1 MDFAS
6 QALADLATGAGVAA
20 LSSSSAAGSDAPWLA
35 ACGAA
40 LGVSIVWLESR
51 FVGSHPFPLLGLAR
65 SLLSLVLSAA
75 QFFNI
80 WETLDR
86 DMGAILVAIPLFFCA
101 CAPPAAALPQYVRG
115 LTTVSAV
122 FNVAC
127 VLAGLIYFSTAHPN
141 GVGEDPS
148 HYDGALRRAL
158 VVSDVAL
165 AASRLS
171 FPQSQQALATQQLLA
186 PQPGRLWVA
195 AARGAAFFC
204 LALFPAELRG
214 LQLGPLPDW
223 LVVLYGMA
231 LVQSVHVH
239 ACCVR
244 LGFFSGFVLDSP
256 QRSLMLLVAPA
267 LTVAFVERSG
277 DPAHASFAVLALL
290 GAGLLQLLVPGKDP
304 ARSK

>member
-6 QALADLATGAGVAA
+6 QTLADLATGAGVAA

-40 LGVSIVWLESR
+40 LGVGLAWLESR
-51 FVGSHPFPLLGLAR
+51 FVGHALPVVTLAR
-65 SLLSLVLSAA
+65 SLLSLVFSAG
-75 QFFNI
+75 QFFRI

-86 DMGAILVAIPLFFCA
+86 DVGAILVAIPLFFCA
-101 CAPPAAALPQYVRG
+101 CAPPAAALPLYVRG
-115 LTTVSAV
+115 LTSVSAV
-122 FNVAC
+122 LNAVC
-127 VLAGLIYFSTAHPN
+127 ILAGVIYFITAYPE

-148 HYDGALRRAL
+148 DYDGALRRAL
-158 VVSDVAL
+158 AVSDVAL

-171 FPQSQQALATQQLLA
+171 FPQSQQALVAQQIIS

-195 AARGAAFFC
+195 AARGAAFIC
-204 LALFPAELRG
+204 LAFFPGELRG
-214 LQLGPLPDW
+214 LQLGPHPDW

-277 DPAHASFAVLALL
+277 DPAHASFAALALL